1 MKGDDFISPAGR
13 PKSNNPQSER
23 FEIRLTKGEMEDLE
37 YCSNELRSSKTEVVK
52 RGIAMVK
59 ETLNQKK

>member
-13 PKSNNPQSER
+13 PKSDNPQSER
-23 FEIRLTKGEMEDLE
+23 FEIRLTKGEMKDLE
-37 YCSNELRSSKTEVVK
+37 YCSEKLQSSKTEVVK

-59 ETLNQKK
+59 KEINKK